1 MSEEPIRITTRMI
14 YLLVFL
20 VIFILGLMLFG
31 GFDAAKELF
40 SGFTKGNTTV
50 LWKGESFLESP
61 EEIIFFI
68 EGREANIYFNYLV
81 LKRVGND
88 GILQPLEKGWQ
99 WSLDGKIWNGAV
111 NRGESLEV
119 MKEKY
124 RNIRVNLNG
133 KDLALIDTIKL
144 SLDKYFEIKNSEGKN
159 IFQVFKTNF
168 YSEIFSYNEEG
179 YYDYNR
185 EKFSERGFNENN
197 IKQLEK
203 ALSEDYNGLAK
214 VISAELDKLC
224 ISSNREYKYFLEIPQ
239 GIISNGRLLK
249 DFFPNTDKNY
259 RTIITTQFDY
269 KGVFFNIKLK
279 VLEECFA
286 NSGDLEFSK
295 LSQKNKEFVNVL
307 SGKSPEQGLNMI
319 VQRVVNNEEG
329 NRFGWFDVK
338 LKVYIGD
345 VIKVYGADDELLEDL
360 DSFIDKLNQ
369 MTRGVIKLREL
380 ES

>member
-1 MSEEPIRITTRMI
+1 MSDEPIWLTTRMI

-81 LKRVGND
+81 LKRVGNN

-124 RNIRVNLNG
+124 RNIKVNLNG
-133 KDLALIDTIKL
+133 KDSALIDTIKL

-168 YSEIFSYNEEG
+168 YSEIFSYNKEG

-224 ISSNREYKYFLEIPQ
+224 ISSNKEYKYFLEIPQ

-259 RTIITTQFDY
+259 RTIITTQSDY

-329 NRFGWFDVK
+329 NRFGWFDVR